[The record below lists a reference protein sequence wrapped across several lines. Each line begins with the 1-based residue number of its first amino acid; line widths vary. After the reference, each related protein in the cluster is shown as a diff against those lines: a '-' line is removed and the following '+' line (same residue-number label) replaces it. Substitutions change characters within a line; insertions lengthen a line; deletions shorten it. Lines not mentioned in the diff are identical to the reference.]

1 MKKGIFI
8 LLILTLFLSGCWD
21 KRELNELAITVAIG
35 IDKIDDEYLVTAQV
49 AIPSEL
55 SSKGGG
61 PGHSQITLYKAK
73 ATTVYEAIRQLTKS
87 SPRIMYLGHLQ
98 MLIIG
103 ETLAREGI
111 GDSLDFLARNLEVR
125 WDFYVAIAKDSTAE
139 NILNVQTPLES
150 IPAADMFFTLL
161 NSDKTY
167 ANTLSVTL
175 LELLKD
181 LDRTGKQPVLTG
193 VHILGDP
200 KSGSDKS
207 NIDSI
212 EPAAQIE
219 FDGLAV
225 FKKDKLVGWLEEKD
239 TKSFNSVTNH
249 INKSVST
256 IACPNK
262 GKANIEIQQF
272 NSKMKGK
279 LENGKPE
286 VDINILIKGNVGA
299 IECELDL
306 VKEETFRTLEKIFE
320 KETKDSIEKTIKK
333 VQKEVDA
340 DIFGFGAA
348 IYHNDPKGWKKI
360 ENNWDEEFPDVK
372 VNVSVK
378 LDIKLIG
385 SINNSFKEK
394 IKD

>member
-8 LLILTLFLSGCWD
+8 LLILILFLSGCWD
-21 KRELNELAITVAIG
+21 KRELNELAITVAMG
-35 IDKIDDEYLVTAQV
+35 IDKIDDEYLVSVQV
-49 AIPSEL
+49 AVPSEL
-55 SSKGGG
+55 TSKGGG
-61 PGHSQITLYKAK
+61 PGHSQVLLYKAK
-73 ATTVYEAIRQLTKS
+73 GTTVYEAIRQITKS

-103 ETLAREGI
+103 ENLAREGI
-111 GDSLDFLARNLEVR
+111 GDSLDLLARNLEVR
-125 WDFYVAIAKDSTAE
+125 WDFYVAIAKDNTAV
-139 NILNVQTPLES
+139 NILNVQTPLEN

-175 LELLKD
+175 LELLRD
-181 LDRTGKQPVLTG
+181 LHRTGKQPVLTG
-193 VHILGDP
+193 VHIIGDP

-219 FDGLAV
+219 FDGLAI

-239 TKSFNSVTNH
+239 TKSFNGITNH

-256 IACPNK
+256 ISCPNK
-262 GKANIEIQQF
+262 GKANIEIQHF

-279 LENGKPE
+279 LNKGTPE
-286 VDINILIKGNVGA
+286 VDINIQVKGNIGA

-306 VKEETFRTLEKIFE
+306 MKEETLRKIEKIFE
-320 KETKDSIEKTIKK
+320 KETKDSLEKTIKK
-333 VQKEVDA
+333 VQKEDV
-340 DIFGFGAA
+340 DIFGFGSA
-348 IYHNDPKGWKKI
+348 IYHDDPKGWKKI
-360 ENNWDEEFPDVK
+360 EKNWDKEFPNVK

-378 LDIKLIG
+378 LDIELIG
-385 SINNSFKEK
+385 SINNSFKQN

>member
-8 LLILTLFLSGCWD
+8 LLILILFVSGCWD
-21 KRELNELAITVAIG
+21 KRELNELAIIVAIG
-35 IDKIDDEYLVTAQV
+35 IDKIDDEYLVSAQV
-49 AIPSEL
+49 AVPSEL

-61 PGHSQITLYKAK
+61 PGHSQVTLYKAK
-73 ATTVYEAIRQLTKS
+73 GPTVFEAICQLTKS
-87 SPRIMYLGHLQ
+87 SPRIMYLGHLR

-111 GDSLDFLARNLEVR
+111 GDSLDFLARNWEVR

-139 NILNVQTPLES
+139 NILNVQTPLEN
-150 IPAADMFFTLL
+150 IPGAEMYFTLL

-175 LELLKD
+175 LELLRD

-193 VHILGDP
+193 VHIMGDP

-212 EPAAQIE
+212 KPAAKIE
-219 FDGLAV
+219 FDGLAILH
-225 FKKDKLVGWLEEKD
+225 KDKLVGWLDEKD
-239 TKSFNSVTNH
+239 TKSFNSITNH
-249 INKSVST
+249 INKSVAT
-256 IACPNK
+256 ISCPNK
-262 GKANIEIQQF
+262 GKVNIEIQQF

-279 LENGKPE
+279 FKNGKPE
-286 VDINILIKGNVGA
+286 VDINILLKGNVGGV
-299 IECELDL
+299 ECELDL
-306 VKEETFRTLEKIFE
+306 NKEETLHALEKTFE
-320 KETKDSIEKTIKK
+320 REVKNAIEKTINK
-333 VQKEVDA
+333 VQKEVDV

-348 IYHNDPKGWKKI
+348 IYHDDPKGWKKV
-360 ENNWDEEFPDVK
+360 EKNWDEEFSDVK
-372 VNVSVK
+372 VKVTVN
-378 LDIKLIG
+378 LDIQLIG
-385 SINNSFKEK
+385 AINNSFKEK